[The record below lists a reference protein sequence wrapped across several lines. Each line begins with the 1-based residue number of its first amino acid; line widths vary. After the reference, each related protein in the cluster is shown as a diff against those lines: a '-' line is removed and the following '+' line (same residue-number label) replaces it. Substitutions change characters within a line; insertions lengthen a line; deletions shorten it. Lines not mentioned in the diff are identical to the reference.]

1 MTEVHPDLAPL
12 APLIGEWE
20 GEGHGSYP
28 TIEPF
33 DYRERVTFV
42 NPPGKPF
49 LAYSQRTWA
58 IDDGRPLHAEAGYV
72 RPGLHGSWEWMN
84 AQPSGFVEVY
94 AGALDGA
101 TLRFESS
108 LIARTPTAKR
118 VDRLRRVVHMAGS
131 SIDYT
136 LEMAAVGHPLQLH
149 LTALLRRVAN

>member
-1 MTEVHPDLAPL
+1 MPDPGDLEGTPLGSSAHDRSTSRPCAPGT
-12 APLIGEWE
+12 ADRRVG
-20 GEGHGSYP
+20 GRGS
-28 TIEPF
+28 
-33 DYRERVTFV
+33 RVI
-42 NPPGKPF
+42 
-49 LAYSQRTWA
+49 SHDQRTWA

-72 RPGLHGSWEWMN
+72 RPGLHGSWEWVN

-94 AGALDGA
+94 AGALDGT